1 MWSDWLAVCDCG
13 FSLSALW
20 CPLLVPTILLGVLLT
35 WTWGISSRLFQQSTA
50 ATPYLGCWV
59 SPHSCCSWPW
69 MWGISSQPLLLSLD
83 MEYLLLTTLAFHS
96 HHSWTVS
103 TQHWLH
109 FPAWVR
115 ETPDHSV
122 WWDEKASCPDLHGA
136 HMHVFTQEKFI
147 LDDDCVFLSEGQWIG
162 FYLKSP
168 SGVLFCWFSKMKGV
182 A

>member
-1 MWSDWLAVCDCG
+1 MWSDWLVFCDCG
-13 FSLSALW
+13 SSLSALW
-20 CPLLVPTILLGVLLT
+20 CPLLVPTLVSLPLDVGYHFT
-35 WTWGISSRLFQQSTA
+35 EAPWGAVQGS
-50 ATPYLGCWV
+50 YLGLGV

-168 SGVLFCWFSKMKGV
+168 SGVFFCWFSKMKGV